1 MNVKSFKRDPERIK
15 RALVKR
21 KDQYVAKETIRLMFP
36 SYYADR
42 GMADFSA
49 DYYVLGM
56 FALITSD
63 DHYSVLNIPAMVK
76 IARGAF
82 SRVTVNK
89 VEYLVLEY
97 EPGSVV
103 IPTNRVVREDKL
115 VYPIFNDL
123 SFKGKIPW
131 YMSGVNLGYILD
143 GASKYAGTNLGDNRK
158 AIQTIFSLLARSPKN
173 PNQAYRHY
181 VTSFDQI
188 DSDPPYYTA
197 LRNVQYLASNTFS
210 KLTGANFRPGVN
222 NALINPTTRVEPIER
237 IFR

>member
-1 MNVKSFKRDPERIK
+1 MQVKNLKRDPGRIK
-15 RALVKR
+15 QALVFR
-21 KDQYVAKETIRLMFP
+21 NGQYIAKEAIRLMFP
-36 SYYADR
+36 SYFADR

-56 FALITSD
+56 FALLTSD
-63 DHYSVLNIPAMVK
+63 DHYGVLNIPAMVK
-76 IARGAF
+76 VARGSI
-82 SRVTVNK
+82 SRTTVGK
-89 VEYLVLEY
+89 VEYIVLEY
-97 EPGSVV
+97 EPGALV
-103 IPTNRVVREDKL
+103 ISTNRVVREDKL

-143 GASKYAGTNLGDNRK
+143 GASKYAGTDLGKNRK
-158 AIQTIFSLLARSPKN
+158 AIQVIFSLLARNPKN
-173 PNQAYRHY
+173 PNQAYRH
-181 VTSFDQI
+181 VVKSFEEVDNE
-188 DSDPPYYTA
+188 PPYYTA

>member
-1 MNVKSFKRDPERIK
+1 MQVKNFKRDPGRIK
-15 RALVKR
+15 QALVKR
-21 KDQYVAKETIRLMFP
+21 NGQYIAKETIRLMFP
-36 SYYADR
+36 SYFADR

-56 FALITSD
+56 FALITADS
-63 DHYSVLNIPAMVK
+63 HYGVLNIPAMVK
-76 IARGAF
+76 VSRGSI

-89 VEYLVLEY
+89 VEYIVLEY

-103 IPTNRVVREDKL
+103 ISTNRIVREDKL

-143 GASKYAGTNLGDNRK
+143 GGSKYAGTDLGKNRK
-158 AIQTIFSLLARSPKN
+158 AIQVIFSLLARNPKN
-173 PNQAYRHY
+173 PNQAYRH
-181 VTSFDQI
+181 VVNSFEEV
-188 DSDPPYYTA
+188 DSEPPYYTA